1 MLLISGNKVTKKKG
15 AYVRVSSREQAENT
29 QALEQQ
35 EARVKAA
42 GATEIFVEVQ
52 SGRKD
57 NRPKLKELLDSVE
70 KRLVSEVIVTRVDR
84 LARSLPKLRQ
94 VIDVFLKSGV
104 NLVFLD
110 QSMDL
115 STPQGKLMAN
125 MLGSLAEWETDMLS
139 DRVRHGKEHR
149 RKEGKACEA
158 APWGYLAIDGK
169 YVLDRNLYLCLLED
183 RPLNYLELKGDEV
196 SLEKLPGRTVF
207 ELSRDLI
214 STYLQQ
220 KSIRGAL
227 RVIFAKYGIQRTSA
241 KINSHDKV
249 FHWTQRGFSL
259 WLVNPVLCGHTAYLK
274 EDKNKLYLKNPED
287 WLILKNTHADQR
299 LITDEE
305 ASEIQYLL
313 DINKKIGSGALGIKA
328 NSSNHYREYAY
339 QSGLVYCGECKAKCT
354 VKFQSTQKKKYS
366 YYACRHS
373 GLGCNNRKNV
383 KRQDIE
389 AGLIKALVQKSKSLV
404 GRDSN
409 DLENSSSSSERVL
422 KLQEKLKWLEE
433 NSDDE
438 PELEKYKKKLRQQ
451 IKEEFNSS
459 ASSSVKTRTT
469 EEIICF
475 GNNLPFWQTLSNDD
489 KVDVYPR
496 LISKIFIYKG
506 EVESVVFKL

>member
-1 MLLISGNKVTKKKG
+1 MTKKIV
-15 AYVRVSSREQAENT
+15 AYARVSSREQAEDT
-29 QALEQQ
+29 HALEQQ
-35 EARVKAA
+35 SARLKAA
-42 GATEIFVEVQ
+42 GASEIFVEVQ

-57 NRPKLKELLDSVE
+57 NRPKLKEIMD
-70 KRLVSEVIVTRVDR
+70 LVQNRRVDEVIVTRIDR

-94 VIDVFLKSGV
+94 LIEVFSKSGV

-115 STPQGKLMAN
+115 SSSQGKLMAN

-139 DRVRHGKEHR
+139 DRVRHGKEHH
-149 RKEGKACEA
+149 RKQGKACEA

-169 YVLDRNLYLCLLED
+169 YVLDRSPYLCLLED
-183 RPLNYLELKGDEV
+183 RPLNYLELTGDNV

-207 ELSRDLI
+207 ELSRELI

-227 RVIFAKYGIQRTSA
+227 SVIFAKYGIQRTSA

-287 WLILKNTHADQR
+287 WLMLRDTHPDQR

-313 DINKKIGSGALGIKA
+313 DVNKKLGSGALGTKA
-328 NSSNHYREYAY
+328 DSSNHYREYAY
-339 QSGLVYCGECKAKCT
+339 QSGLIYCGECKAKCT
-354 VKFQSTQKKKYS
+354 VKSQATQTKKYS

-373 GLGCNNRKNV
+373 GLGCKNRKNV

-389 AGLIKALVQKSKSLV
+389 AGLIKALVQKSKSLA
-404 GRDSN
+404 GRDGN
-409 DLENSSSSSERVL
+409 DLENSESRSERVL

-433 NSDDE
+433 NSDEE
-438 PELEKYKKKLRQQ
+438 PELEKYKLKLRQQ
-451 IKEEFNSS
+451 IEKELNFS
-459 ASSSVKTRTT
+459 ASSSIKSCTA
-469 EEIICF
+469 EEIIRL

-496 LISKIFIYKG
+496 LVSKIFIRHG
-506 EVESVVFKL
+506 EVESVIFRI